1 MTKLYYMLY
10 RVFILGLLFSLS
22 FSPLHAQSNNEVLFE
37 DFIEQHEGLDNAAGE
52 LVPINIDEIERKI
65 RFYIEEKFPK
75 IVENTDNILWDAYTT
90 FTSHANKMH
99 KHRFIAQVKVRNELE
114 LKFIEIEYN
123 PFSNEVE
130 AYVYWSP
137 EELEF
142 KFEEKF
148 LKLEASKADLVELKV
163 ANQNEKPNLSRF
175 TSTHQG
181 FIDLREEKNRGQNN
195 SVPLEVNNINQ
206 LIVNYVDANF
216 DLVEYTRNVTW
227 NSYSTFI
234 SPYSSHHYHT
244 FLAHVKVKDIRQ
256 TKYLEVIYN
265 PESNSIE
272 TNQSWDREKQKFT
285 GLNLKGYSLEM
296 SQF

>member
-1 MTKLYYMLY
+1 MFKRFLY
-10 RVFILGLLFSLS
+10 LGLLLAGVSMPAS
-22 FSPLHAQSNNEVLFE
+22 AQDNNQVVFE
-37 DFIEQHEGLDNAAGE
+37 DFNEQHEGLDNSAGE
-52 LVPINIDEIERKI
+52 LIPINIDEIERKI

-99 KHRFIAQVKVRNELE
+99 KHRFIAQVKVKNQLE
-114 LKFIEIEYN
+114 LKFVEIEFN
-123 PFSNEVE
+123 PFTNDVE

-137 EELEF
+137 EEQEF
-142 KFEEKF
+142 MFDEKF
-148 LKLEASKADLVELKV
+148 LRLEASKADLVELKV
-163 ANQNEKPNLSRF
+163 ANQNEKPGLNRF
-175 TSTHQG
+175 ISTHQG
-181 FIDLREEKNRGQNN
+181 FIDLRMEKNRGQNN
-195 SVPLEVNNINQ
+195 SVPLEVKNIN
-206 LIVNYVDANF
+206 LLVVNYVQNNF

-244 FLAHVKVKDIRQ
+244 FLAHVKVKGIRQ

-265 PESNSIE
+265 PETNSIE
-272 TNQSWDREKQKFT
+272 TNQSWDREKKKFS

>member
-1 MTKLYYMLY
+1 MLKRAFY
-10 RVFILGLLFSLS
+10 LGFLFTSVC
-22 FSPLHAQSNNEVLFE
+22 FSVHAQDNNEVIFE
-37 DFIEQHEGLDNAAGE
+37 DFIEQHEGLDNSAGE
-52 LVPINIDEIERKI
+52 LIPINIDEIERKI

-99 KHRFIAQVKVRNELE
+99 KHRFIAQVKVKNQLE
-114 LKFIEIEYN
+114 LKFVEIEYN
-123 PFSNEVE
+123 PFTNDVE

-137 EELEF
+137 EEQEF
-142 KFEEKF
+142 MFDEKF
-148 LKLEASKADLVELKV
+148 LRLEASKADLVELKI
-163 ANQNEKPNLSRF
+163 ANQNEKPGLGRF
-175 TSTHQG
+175 VSTHQG
-181 FIDLREEKNRGQNN
+181 FIDLRMEKNRGQNN
-195 SVPLEVNNINQ
+195 SVPLEVNNINK
-206 LIVNYVDANF
+206 LVVNYVQANF
-216 DLVEYTRNVTW
+216 DIVEYTRNVTW

-244 FLAHVKVKDIRQ
+244 FLAHVKVKGIRQ

-265 PESNSIE
+265 PETNSIE
-272 TNQSWDREKQKFT
+272 TNQSWDREKKKFG